1 MEVRSDASF
10 GQVQLDPGCLPA
22 SKHREPMKTGAI
34 ITGAISP
41 NDPLVLL
48 VRIFTHNEQKSSPV
62 LRHHLG
68 GMRMPPSTRMVSAFM

>member
-34 ITGAISP
+34 ITEAIIP
-41 NDPLVLL
+41 
-48 VRIFTHNEQKSSPV
+48 E
-62 LRHHLG
+62 
-68 GMRMPPSTRMVSAFM
+68 